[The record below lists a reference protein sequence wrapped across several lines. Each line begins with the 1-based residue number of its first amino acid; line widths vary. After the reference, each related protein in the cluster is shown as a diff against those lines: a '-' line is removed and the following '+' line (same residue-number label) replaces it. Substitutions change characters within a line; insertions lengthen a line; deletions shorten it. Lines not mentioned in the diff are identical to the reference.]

1 MSTTIKPIVD
11 QHRGFRNWNRNEL
24 YLPGVTT
31 GQFVPNVDDMVVD
44 WNSNSIYRVISV
56 NYANN
61 TFTLQATD
69 LGKFN
74 GYTTQDILTTSG
86 PGDVSEAYRIYI
98 NNEVTPHTLN
108 FDSRTR
114 LFGTAVAYV
123 KVFRGVD
130 ISVNGDVMS
139 AIFNSSNVKTSE
151 NIPCELILVPNAENY
166 GMKTPQSAWASDTV
180 NDGEIL
186 TVVAYTVSGGITS
199 ISRMVAVNTDVI
211 RSINQESKTITN
223 IDLVSPYISS
233 SDLTLLQYPLNMPI
247 QSDLMQGRVTYSNGD
262 AALLPIDGTK
272 FKILGIDSFIA
283 TEVGQI
289 FNLSLV
295 YTLSNGE
302 YAVGVSE
309 PTPDRVLKQSYRIQ
323 TVESDDAYMLK
334 LFFVPVWDTV
344 NSKWALNYYLYN
356 IERSQI
362 IDVTSYIEVGSQS
375 AAFNGS
381 KYDAPQNLTV
391 SLNMSSLGTSYKYYR
406 HVQNFTIQLY
416 GPGNNS
422 LAANYYYIRYT
433 NDTLYGQGMIAKVTA
448 DPETVTDWRVDVA
461 NGYTIVSEW
470 LDKFYKV
477 LSPLYYPTLES
488 AAPEPTHV
496 RVRIGNSWLR
506 EIPIADILKPI
517 TGVNAGVAQGQPVRL
532 EFFNR
537 STVRDQE
544 LALASLTM
552 VV

>member
-1 MSTTIKPIVD
+1 MAIKPIVD
-11 QHRGFRNWNRNEL
+11 QYRGFRNWNYKEL
-24 YLPGVTT
+24 YMPDVTQ
-31 GQFVPNVDDMVVD
+31 GQVVPNVDDMVTD
-44 WNSNSIYRVISV
+44 WDSNTIHRVISV

-61 TFTLQATD
+61 TFTLQATN

-86 PGDVSEAYRIYI
+86 PGDVSEAYRIYV

-108 FDSRTR
+108 FDTRLR
-114 LFGTAVAYV
+114 LFGTEVAYV
-123 KVFRGVD
+123 KVFRGVKITVD
-130 ISVNGDVMS
+130 GDVMS

-151 NIPCELILVPNAENY
+151 NIPCELVMTPNAENY

-186 TVVAYTVSGGITS
+186 TVVAYNIKGDVTS

-211 RSINQESKTITN
+211 RTINQESKTITN
-223 IDLVSPYISS
+223 IDLVSPYLSTTDRS
-233 SDLTLLQYPLNMPI
+233 LLQYPLNMPL
-247 QSDLMQGRVTYSNGD
+247 QSDMLQGRVTYSNGD
-262 AALLPIDGTK
+262 AALLPVDGTK
-272 FKILGIDSFIA
+272 FKLLGIDSFIA
-283 TEVGQI
+283 TEVGQT
-289 FNLSLV
+289 FNLQLV

-302 YAVGVSE
+302 YAVGVSQPLPE
-309 PTPDRVLKQSYRIQ
+309 RVLKQPYRIQ

-334 LFFVPVWDTV
+334 LFFVPVWDNTTNAWV
-344 NSKWALNYYLYN
+344 LNYYLYN
-356 IERSQI
+356 IERTQI

-375 AAFNGS
+375 ARFNGA

-391 SLNMSSLGTSYKYYR
+391 SLNMASLGTSYKYYR

-422 LAANYYYIRYT
+422 LVSNYFYIRYT
-433 NDTLYGQGMIAKVTA
+433 NDTLFGQGMVARITA
-448 DPETVTDWRVDVA
+448 DPEVITDWRVDVA
-461 NGYTIVSEW
+461 NGYTIVKEW
-470 LDKFYKV
+470 LDKVYSV
-477 LSPLYYPTLES
+477 LSPLYYPNVES
-488 AAPEPTHV
+488 APPEPTHV
-496 RVRIGNSWLR
+496 RVRIGNSWMR

-532 EFFNR
+532 EFFAR

>member
-1 MSTTIKPIVD
+1 MAIKPIVD
-11 QHRGFRNWNRNEL
+11 QYRGFRNWNYKEL
-24 YLPGVTT
+24 YMPDVTQ
-31 GQFVPNVDDMVVD
+31 GQVVPNVDDMVTD
-44 WNSNSIYRVISV
+44 WDSNTIHRVISV

-61 TFTLQATD
+61 TFTLQATN

-86 PGDVSEAYRIYI
+86 PGDVSEAYRIYV

-108 FDSRTR
+108 FDTRLR
-114 LFGTAVAYV
+114 LFGTEVAYV
-123 KVFRGVD
+123 KVFRGVKITVD
-130 ISVNGDVMS
+130 GDVMS

-151 NIPCELILVPNAENY
+151 NIPCELIMTPNAENY

-186 TVVAYTVSGGITS
+186 TVVAYNIKGDVTS

-211 RSINQESKTITN
+211 RTINQESKTITN
-223 IDLVSPYISS
+223 IDLVSPYLSTTDRS
-233 SDLTLLQYPLNMPI
+233 LLQYPLNMPL
-247 QSDLMQGRVTYSNGD
+247 QSDMLQGRVTYSNGD
-262 AALLPIDGTK
+262 AALLPVDGTK
-272 FKILGIDSFIA
+272 FKLLGIDSFIA
-283 TEVGQI
+283 TEVGQT
-289 FNLSLV
+289 FNLQLV

-302 YAVGVSE
+302 YAVGVSQPLPE
-309 PTPDRVLKQSYRIQ
+309 RVLKQPYRIQ

-334 LFFVPVWDTV
+334 LFFVPVWDNTTNAWV
-344 NSKWALNYYLYN
+344 LNYYLYN
-356 IERSQI
+356 IERTQI

-375 AAFNGS
+375 ARFNGT

-391 SLNMSSLGTSYKYYR
+391 SLNMASLGTSYKYYR

-422 LAANYYYIRYT
+422 LVSNYFYIRYT
-433 NDTLYGQGMIAKVTA
+433 NDTLFGQGMVARITA
-448 DPETVTDWRVDVA
+448 DPEVITDWRVDVA
-461 NGYTIVSEW
+461 NGYTIVKEW
-470 LDKFYKV
+470 LDKVYSV
-477 LSPLYYPTLES
+477 LSPLYYPNVES
-488 AAPEPTHV
+488 APPEPTHV
-496 RVRIGNSWLR
+496 RVRIGNSWMR

-532 EFFNR
+532 EFFAR